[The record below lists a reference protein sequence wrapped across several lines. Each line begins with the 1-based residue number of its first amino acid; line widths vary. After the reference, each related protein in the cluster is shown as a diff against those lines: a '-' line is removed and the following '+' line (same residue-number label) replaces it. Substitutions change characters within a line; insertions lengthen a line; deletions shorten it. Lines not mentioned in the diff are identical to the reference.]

1 MTGWDELKSN
11 VIDKGN
17 CCLCG
22 TCIGVCPVQKPLF
35 SNEGIVEGNNTCIS
49 CRRCLSSCPGNG
61 FDFRDE
67 NAALFDTSV
76 SEDHNLFGCYKKILK
91 GYSNYSTIRENA
103 SSGGVLTAMSCYLL
117 EKKMIDY
124 VVGVVTYGT
133 ECRVKALHSVDE
145 VMQAAQ
151 SKYIFV
157 PVNSVLQHIREN
169 EGRYLYIGL
178 PCQIEGLRKA
188 AKTDPLIRE
197 RVFLCA
203 GLFCGFNLSR
213 QATDFLIKK
222 SGIKKER
229 ITKLE
234 YRGKIE
240 DKTGFKLSSQ
250 EGKFFIS
257 KHGYTILN
265 AVYSRERCWK
275 CYDYTAEFSD
285 ISFGDAWEEENG
297 WSRIIIRTE
306 KAGKIIEELAENKII
321 TLKPSSA
328 EDILKTQKT
337 IVNYKK
343 RDIVVRRNLLKEFPD
358 YHVEYQKI
366 NSIAWLKAAMFLAA
380 LKFGQTA
387 ICRKMLEVLP
397 IRWLEKISEDMRSG
411 KIAEI
416 LRYLFWGIMT
426 TVVNLLCFWGFQQ
439 LGADYR
445 VSNLLT
451 IVITKIAAFLFNK
464 FFVFRTSV
472 KTLAGVLKEI
482 LLFMLTRGTAGLI
495 DYFGLILL
503 VDYLHVDGL
512 FGKFIMII
520 IVTIMN
526 YFFGKHIVYKK

>member
-35 SNEGIVEGNNTCIS
+35 SNEEIVEGNNTCIS
-49 CRRCLSSCPGNG
+49 CGRCLSSCPGNG
-61 FDFRDE
+61 FDFREE
-67 NAALFDTSV
+67 NAALFDTPV
-76 SEDHNLFGCYKKILK
+76 SEEQNNFGCYKKILK
-91 GYSNYSTIRENA
+91 GCSNHSSIRVKA

-117 EKKMIDY
+117 ENRVIDY

-133 ECRVKALHSVDE
+133 ECRVKALRSADE
-145 VMQAAQ
+145 VIQAAQ
-151 SKYIFV
+151 SKYLFV
-157 PVNSVLQHIREN
+157 PVNAILQHIREN

-178 PCQIEGLRKA
+178 PCQIEGLRKTV
-188 AKTDPLIRE
+188 KTDPLIRE
-197 RVFLCA
+197 RIFLCA

-234 YRGKIE
+234 YRGKLE
-240 DKTGFKLSSQ
+240 NKTGFKLDSEKGQ
-250 EGKFFIS
+250 FFIS

-285 ISFGDAWEEENG
+285 VSFGDAWEEENG
-297 WSRIIIRTE
+297 WSRIIICME
-306 KAGKIIEELAENKII
+306 KAGKIIEELSRNKII

-328 EDILKTQKT
+328 EDIYRTQKT
-337 IVNYKK
+337 IVNFKK

-366 NSIAWLKAAMFLAA
+366 NSKTWVKAALFLSA

-387 ICRKMLEVLP
+387 LCRKLLELLP

-411 KIAEI
+411 RIAEI
-416 LRYLFWGIMT
+416 LRYLFWGTMT
-426 TVVNLLCFWGFQQ
+426 TAVNLVCFWGFQQ

-451 IVITKIAAFLFNK
+451 IVITKVAAYLFNK
-464 FFVFRTSV
+464 FFVFRTSI
-472 KTLAGVLKEI
+472 KTLIVVLKEI
-482 LLFMLTRGTAGLI
+482 LLFILTRGTAGLV

-512 FGKFIMII
+512 LGKFIMII